1 MVTKK
6 PKEFNP
12 SFIEYPEQI
21 RGISK
26 ETLEKFTYGVHNG
39 KHCTYYYDAN
49 GDIVAEKYRSR
60 NKEFSW
66 SGDSKNSTM
75 FGQNVWKASDRIK
88 LIITEGE
95 IDALSVSEIQGNKY
109 PVVSLPNGAASAK
122 RDIKKNYEYLTSFKE
137 VVLMFDNDEAG
148 KKAAIE
154 VQEMFPPKYCK
165 IAELPL
171 KDANEMLKAGR
182 GRDLVSAIFNAK
194 IHVPEE
200 IRSGNK
206 LLDLLDEV
214 DRSEHYDFPD
224 YVKGLT
230 RKMRG
235 MRIGDL
241 TIITAGSGSGK
252 TTFMKQ
258 LELHFYETTN
268 FNQGIIHLEE
278 GIRDTM
284 EGLVS
289 VKLGRQLHL
298 EENSNTDSKV
308 RKAWKELATS
318 TDDEGNH
325 RLNIVDTFG
334 SLDTERLYSMIR
346 YLAKVENC
354 KVIYLDHIS
363 MLVSGMAGNVDE
375 RRALDNIMTSLKSLT
390 QELDVHLFVVSHL
403 NNNTNGGKPFEEG
416 GVPTVNN
423 LRGSGG
429 LKQLADNVI
438 SLSRNQM
445 AEEERERNIVTVS
458 LLKCRKTGDTSI
470 TDRIKYDPKTG
481 LFVQEFESV
490 NTESMDMGF

>member
-1 MVTKK
+1 
-6 PKEFNP
+6 
-12 SFIEYPEQI
+12 
-21 RGISK
+21 
-26 ETLEKFTYGVHNG
+26 
-39 KHCTYYYDAN
+39 
-49 GDIVAEKYRSR
+49 
-60 NKEFSW
+60 
-66 SGDSKNSTM
+66 M

-308 RKAWKELATS
+308 RKAWKELAT
-318 TDDEGNH
+318 
-325 RLNIVDTFG
+325 
-334 SLDTERLYSMIR
+334 Y
-346 YLAKVENC
+346 
-354 KVIYLDHIS
+354 
-363 MLVSGMAGNVDE
+363 
-375 RRALDNIMTSLKSLT
+375 RR
-390 QELDVHLFVVSHL
+390 
-403 NNNTNGGKPFEEG
+403 
-416 GVPTVNN
+416 
-423 LRGSGG
+423 
-429 LKQLADNVI
+429 
-438 SLSRNQM
+438 
-445 AEEERERNIVTVS
+445 
-458 LLKCRKTGDTSI
+458 
-470 TDRIKYDPKTG
+470 
-481 LFVQEFESV
+481 
-490 NTESMDMGF
+490 